1 MSDSSPPAERD
12 FHLFPKLP
20 TELRLHIW
28 RLCLPHRVTE
38 LDNPTPEGL
47 WDEKQPICQLRHT
60 SIVNGSAPVIARVC
74 HESRGIAYQANAN
87 SYESLHTDFYKAMSP
102 FDMFDC
108 PTAESDYWMDPDRD
122 AVHLNYSP
130 GYGWIAYSHDFGNPF
145 RTLAF
150 FAARN
155 GGNVS
160 FMEGW
165 LGWLRSDPK
174 SEEALKDLERVENWL
189 VVLRV
194 VIIHLEDRA
203 AAQTGLFGLL
213 GDVRV
218 QVVPV
223 SEQAK
228 LSALFD
234 LAERFDRP
242 DEVTHRQN
250 LERYSVEKYQ
260 EGLAHS
266 VRYGLETDDE
276 QTVSKFLKRM
286 QPAVMFRLCTEMC
299 NHSRE
304 EHG

>member
-1 MSDSSPPAERD
+1 MSDSSPPTERN

-20 TELRLHIW
+20 TELRFHIW

-38 LDNPTPEGL
+38 LDNPTPEGI
-47 WDEKQPICQLRHT
+47 WDEEKPVCQLRHT
-60 SIVNGSAPVIARVC
+60 SIVNGCSPVIARVC

-87 SYESLHTDFYKAMSP
+87 SYESLHKDFYKQMSP
-102 FDMFDC
+102 FDMFDS
-108 PTAESDYWMDPDRD
+108 PTAELDYWMDPDRD
-122 AVHLNYSP
+122 VIHLNYSP
-130 GYGWIAYSHDFGNPF
+130 GYGWIAYSHDFENPF

-155 GGNVS
+155 GGRFS

-165 LGWLRSDPK
+165 LGWLGSDYK
-174 SEEALKDLERVENWL
+174 ADETLKDLERVEHWL
-189 VVLRV
+189 VILRV
-194 VIIHLEDRA
+194 VILHSEDRA

-213 GDVRV
+213 GDARV

-223 SEQAK
+223 SEQRR

-234 LAERFDRP
+234 LAERLDVQL
-242 DEVTHRQN
+242 EVTHPQN
-250 LERYSVEKYQ
+250 LERYSVEKYR

-276 QTVSKFLKRM
+276 QIVSNFLKRM

-299 NHSRE
+299 NHSR
-304 EHG
+304 